1 MYNYSFMLKSGDG
14 IEIGKKEAAH
24 YYKMAI
30 DKVHSAAMFNYALR
44 L

>member
-1 MYNYSFMLKSGDG
+1 MYNYGFLLKSGDG
-14 IEIGKKEAAH
+14 IEIDKKETAH

-30 DKVHSAAMFNYALR
+30 DKAHSAAMFNYALI